1 MNLPSRLF
9 AASFALVLLMLPAP
23 GAHAWSTLGHRLVGE
38 LAQRHLTPTAATEVE
53 KLLAGEPNPSLG
65 GVASWADALRN
76 TDPARFRQTSPWH
89 YVNFPLGECDYQPE
103 RDCPNG
109 QCVVAQIDHQ
119 RAILGDRKQPLAAR
133 RDALKF
139 LVHLVGDV
147 HQPLHAGNRP
157 DKGGNGFQVSLR
169 TDLKPEAYA
178 RKDYRNGV
186 AGTNLH
192 SVWDYYILGSR
203 KFDGDF
209 ATVTP
214 YANSLDPQPWPPMT
228 DAAPSGPEA
237 WAGESCRFVDE
248 HGLYPSGHKLDSVYL
263 DKYRPLAEQRVRR
276 AAYRLA
282 QLLNE
287 TLGQ

>member
-9 AASFALVLLMLPAP
+9 AGSFALVLLMLPAP

-38 LAQRHLTPTAATEVE
+38 LASRHLTEAASAEVAV
-53 KLLAGEPNPSLG
+53 LLAGEPNPSLG

-76 TDPARFRQTSPWH
+76 TEPARFGQTTSWH
-89 YVNFPLGECDYQPE
+89 YVNFPPGQCNYQPE
-103 RDCPNG
+103 RDCPTG

-119 RAILGDRKQPLAAR
+119 RAILGDRRQPLAAR

-178 RKDYRNGV
+178 RKNYLDGV
-186 AGTNLH
+186 MGTNLH
-192 SVWDYYILGSR
+192 SVWDYYILAARGLN
-203 KFDGDF
+203 
-209 ATVTP
+209 AET
-214 YANSLDPQPWPPMT
+214 YADQLDALPWPPT
-228 DAAPSGPEA
+228 TTGHASGPAA
-237 WAGESCRFVDE
+237 WAGESCRVLE
-248 HGLYPSGHKLDSVYL
+248 SHHVYPDGHRMDHRYL
-263 DKYRPLAEQRVRR
+263 DAQRPLAEQRVRQ
-276 AAYRLA
+276 AAYRLT
-282 QLLNE
+282 QLLNG
-287 TLGQ
+287 TLRQ